1 MNILF
6 FLTPKSE
13 VEYIYDDF
21 SLRQTLE
28 KMEHHHYT
36 AIPLLSRSGSYIGT
50 ITEGDLL
57 RVINNKFSLTLHE
70 AEDFPIRQVPRRW
83 HNNPVN
89 INCDIEDLFQT
100 AMRQNFVPV
109 VDDNGKFIGIITRKD
124 ILSYC
129 FRKLTE
135 SDSSELSDSG
145 DTL

>member
-21 SLRQTLE
+21 SLRQTIE

-36 AIPLLSRSGSYIGT
+36 AIPILTRSGAYVGT

-57 RVINNKFSLTLHE
+57 RVIKDKYSLTLHE
-70 AEDFPIRQVPRRW
+70 AENLPIRQVPRRW

-89 INCDIEDLFQT
+89 INCNIEDLFNT

-109 VDDNGKFIGIITRKD
+109 VDDEGKFIGIITRKD
-124 ILSYC
+124 ILEYC
-129 FRKLTE
+129 FRKIKQPETSEGE
-135 SDSSELSDSG
+135 SQ
-145 DTL
+145 